1 MRPPRPD
8 NPRPDEH
15 ALSLQAEREPREI
28 DAGESGVVPATS
40 RAPTPSSRLVGR
52 SIPQTLWQELI
63 VQLPQAVIVV
73 GADDRVIV
81 ANRQACEVVGP
92 ERGVLVGRL
101 IGECLSG
108 QHLAEARE
116 VLSGG
121 APYRYEDVRFTRGI
135 QQVLEVRA
143 ELVTT
148 FGSPLLVLL
157 LRDVTA
163 ERRMNAEWQQSRSPS
178 SIPPPLTQPEERLHQ
193 AQKMEALGQL
203 TGGIVHDFNN
213 LLSII
218 VGNLELAQRR
228 LAQGA
233 EPIAEVARALQAAE
247 RGARLTRRLLA
258 FSRHKRLESW
268 PTDVN
273 ELLGGLLDLVRR
285 TLGETIDVSAELD
298 AHLPEV
304 FVDPVQLETA
314 LLNLALNSRDAMP
327 EGGRLSVRTSRLA
340 LDEKQAATEGIA
352 AGGYVAIEVEDTG
365 CGIPETEL
373 ANVFE
378 PFYTTK
384 EAGKGSGLGLSMV
397 FGFARQSHGTVRVR
411 SSLGVGTRVVL
422 LLPERPPAELADAR
436 SVDA

>member
-1 MRPPRPD
+1 
-8 NPRPDEH
+8 
-15 ALSLQAEREPREI
+15 
-28 DAGESGVVPATS
+28 
-40 RAPTPSSRLVGR
+40 LVGR

-73 GADDRVIV
+73 GADDRVLV

-92 ERGVLVGRL
+92 EHGVLVGRL
-101 IGECLSG
+101 IGECLSAR
-108 QHLAEARE
+108 HLAEARAA
-116 VLSGG
+116 LSAGLPS
-121 APYRYEDVRFTRGI
+121 PYRYEEVRFARGI
-135 QQVLEVRA
+135 QQVVEVRT

-178 SIPPPLTQPEERLHQ
+178 SIPPPVTQPEERLHQ

-228 LAQGA
+228 LEQGS
-233 EPIAEVARALQAAE
+233 EPVAEVARALQAAE

-285 TLGETIDVSAELD
+285 TLGETIDVSAELE

-304 FVDPVQLETA
+304 FVDPVQLETG
-314 LLNLALNSRDAMP
+314 LLNLALNARDAMP
-327 EGGRLSVRTSRLA
+327 DGGRLCVRTSRVA
-340 LDEKQAATEGIA
+340 LDPTEAAAEGIA
-352 AGGYVAIEVEDTG
+352 AGGYVSIEVEDTG

-411 SSLGVGTRVVL
+411 SSLGVGTRIVL
-422 LLPERPPAELADAR
+422 LLPERPPVELADAAPL
-436 SVDA
+436 DA